1 MLHFII
7 NNTKIQH
14 NKQYEIVLNHLKLEV
29 KSKGINSYLDRI
41 GIFILFKRVT
51 RLHGLFPSWE
61 GLGVGSFPRF
71 HEDKGREISVHP
83 VRKCGRGFKLLPH
96 CIFSKLLPFGRR
108 LLSNGVNIS
117 RITALPT
124 PNPSQEG
131 NNPCRPVTRIN
142 KMKLPIQSSY
152 KPSRG
157 IS

>member
-61 GLGVGSFPRF
+61 GVRGGFL
-71 HEDKGREISVHP
+71 GREISV
-83 VRKCGRGFKLLPH
+83 
-96 CIFSKLLPFGRR
+96 
-108 LLSNGVNIS
+108 NIS
-117 RITALPT
+117 
-124 PNPSQEG
+124 
-131 NNPCRPVTRIN
+131 
-142 KMKLPIQSSY
+142 
-152 KPSRG
+152 
-157 IS
+157 